1 MVTDEERREVANW
14 LRLSGESLGFDNCF
28 VKMLCDVAGTD
39 LPTEDF
45 DAAGYL
51 ANLIDRPT
59 CQMVECAIDHGSRS
73 WGMRC
78 TACGKELEHMKPSCG
93 WHNCPNC
100 GAEVVAER
108 EQQMSEAPYVA
119 IDPGEEENFMLRPE
133 CQECGELIEIS
144 FAEFMRCAHD
154 RHRERPACPNCGK
167 RVSIGV
173 GKRLNQE
180 TGEWEEV
187 D

>member
-1 MVTDEERREVANW
+1 MVTDEERREVAAKLCERTKEPLGKSMQRMFSDTLGIYTPNNGW
-14 LRLSGESLGFDNCF
+14 LNPEKATAHWTHIVL
-28 VKMLCDVAGTD
+28 
-39 LPTEDF
+39 
-45 DAAGYL
+45 YL
-51 ANLIDRPT
+51 ADLIDRP
-59 CQMVECAIDHGSRS
+59 
-73 WGMRC
+73 
-78 TACGKELEHMKPSCG
+78 
-93 WHNCPNC
+93 
-100 GAEVVAER
+100 
-108 EQQMSEAPYVA
+108 MSEVPYVA
-119 IDPGEEENFMLRPE
+119 IDPGKEESSMFKSE

-173 GKRLNQE
+173 AKRLNQE